1 MTTFLTD
8 PIVKLIS
15 ALLLIVCI
23 FFAIKH
29 YNNLN
34 EKVGSLETSLDEK
47 NQLIETQNTNY
58 TNLKNQVGLQAKA
71 ISDLQKGQNQL
82 LQDSELRK
90 INIKEVLNHDEEAK
104 SWATQPVPNSI
115 RSMFNISKTTESK

>member
-29 YNNLN
+29 YNSLN